1 MRLTLLHLSIA
12 LSIQTKK
19 VRKNKSR
26 NHQYRFREST
36 LNSELLREESTAQF
50 NARIDAEDKECLAI
64 ACPLE
69 SCGAEIGEPC
79 CTEAGQKRIRHA
91 RRLWMVRK
99 LDTEKQS

>member
-1 MRLTLLHLSIA
+1 M
-12 LSIQTKK
+12 
-19 VRKNKSR
+19 
-26 NHQYRFREST
+26 
-36 LNSELLREESTAQF
+36 NSQLLREESTAQF